1 MTADRRGCIDGQC
14 SIGRLC
20 TDLNDETLTTTRH
33 APAWLRKFF
42 GHVAPYKRNLPTL
55 HMSAH
60 SPTNPMQDD
69 AETSQ
74 RRVLMTPSNML
85 LYMIVGFIFAG
96 TILRFWPRS
105 DMWLDEAL
113 SLNIAQTGLDGI
125 PDALRRDGHPPLY
138 YYLLWGWSKIGG
150 DSTWWI
156 RALSGVIYTLSL
168 PLFYLAGRRVSERSA
183 RHIPQSIGVDHH
195 RGGLI
200 AVAIASIAAYGVRF
214 GSETRMYALVILLT
228 TIAYL
233 VFSRFLFDDPQEPK
247 FSFQS
252 WKFILIGG
260 LITTALLWTHYWS
273 MWLCAAVG
281 IALIVH
287 WVRRPESRGNT
298 TAAILAL
305 VFGGILF
312 LPWLST
318 LLYQSAHTGTPW
330 GEPVGVVETLTSM
343 ISSFSGDQLTSYILV
358 SLALVAVV
366 VVLTPR
372 VPGGVGNDTPLLVL
386 SERFQPRV
394 LGEALILILT
404 VGIGW
409 ATSVVSGSTFQPR
422 YGAVV
427 FALFVVIVAAGLHL
441 FWNHRLVAVILAVF
455 FILSLY
461 VNAVEIR
468 LDRTQAGDVAD
479 EIALMFEPGDVVVSC
494 PDQIAVATQRALEQ
508 RGDVDTTL
516 VPYPTAGDPHFVDW
530 VDYAERNEAASPQAF
545 WDEIADSVNA
555 APRIFFVRAGGYETF
570 GNACAE
576 LGDVIGIGRERR
588 LLIERGEAYE
598 SMDLWVYQL
607 PS

>member
-1 MTADRRGCIDGQC
+1 
-14 SIGRLC
+14 
-20 TDLNDETLTTTRH
+20 
-33 APAWLRKFF
+33 
-42 GHVAPYKRNLPTL
+42 
-55 HMSAH
+55 MSAH
-60 SPTNPMQDD
+60 SPTNPRQDD
-69 AETSQ
+69 TAT
-74 RRVLMTPSNML
+74 RRHHIHMGPSNLL
-85 LYMIVGFIFAG
+85 LYIVVGFVVAG
-96 TILRFWPRS
+96 TILRFWPRT

-113 SLNIAQTGLDGI
+113 SLNIAETGLDGI

-156 RALSGVIYTLSL
+156 RALSGVLYTLSL
-168 PLFYLAGRRVSERSA
+168 PLFYFAGRNVSLRAERRSPHA
-183 RHIPQSIGVDHH
+183 IDIDHR

-228 TIAYL
+228 TLAYL
-233 VFSRFLFDDPQEPK
+233 VFSRFLFDEPQESK
-247 FSFQS
+247 FSRHS
-252 WKFILIGG
+252 WKFILTGG
-260 LITTALLWTHYWS
+260 LITAALLWTHYWS

-281 IALIVH
+281 LALIVR
-287 WVRRPESRGNT
+287 WVRRPEARGNS
-298 TAAILAL
+298 TAAIIAL
-305 VFGGILF
+305 VLGGVLF
-312 LPWLST
+312 VPWIST

-330 GEPVGVVETLTSM
+330 GEPIGVVQTLTSM

-358 SLALVAVV
+358 MLAILAVI

-372 VPGGVGNDTPLLVL
+372 SPGGASSDIPMLVV

-394 LGEALILILT
+394 LGEALILVLT

-409 ATSVVSGSTFQPR
+409 ATSLISGSTFQPR

-441 FWNHRLVAVILAVF
+441 FWSDRVVAVILAIF

-468 LDRTQAGDVAD
+468 LDRTQAGDLAE
-479 EIALMFEPGDVVVSC
+479 EIALIFEPGDVVISC

-508 RGDVDTTL
+508 RGVVDTTL
-516 VPYPTAGDPHFVDW
+516 IPYPTAGDPHFVDW
-530 VDYAERNEAASPQAF
+530 VDYAERNGAASPQAF
-545 WDEIADSVNA
+545 WEELADSVNA
-555 APRIFFVRAGGYETF
+555 APRIFYVRAGGYETF

-576 LGDVIGIGRERR
+576 LGDVIGVGRERR
-588 LLIERGEAYE
+588 LLVERGDAYE